1 MLFRVERR
9 LNCPRFTVNPF
20 SKYNTE
26 EENANDV
33 TSESPTRHT
42 GQAGNTRVYEL
53 LLCKAWS
60 LRWIRSRMEVEYL
73 LTQVYN
79 VVTHYLCRETL
90 PKDII
95 IRSFSSE
102 PFRSLLIIL
111 GYYFHKLLIRWKSNH
126 KIDKIFLT
134 VNFYFPKRSASLW
147 TIRWNVNHDANS
159 ASMETK
165 KWAHD
170 TKKRCESAG
179 GSDASEISLA

>member
-1 MLFRVERR
+1 MT
-9 LNCPRFTVNPF
+9 C
-20 SKYNTE
+20 
-26 EENANDV
+26 
-33 TSESPTRHT
+33 ESPHATPVKQVIQGYTSCYCAKLGRWGEYAQEWRLST
-42 GQAGNTRVYEL
+42 YWRKFIMSL
-53 LLCKAWS
+53 L
-60 LRWIRSRMEVEYL
+60 ITYV
-73 LTQVYN
+73 
-79 VVTHYLCRETL
+79 ETL

-95 IRSFSSE
+95 IRSLSSE
-102 PFRSLLIIL
+102 PFRSLLLML

-126 KIDKIFLT
+126 KIDKTFSM

-159 ASMETK
+159 ASMESK